1 MIKKYNIIC
10 SVFIGTVFLL
20 GCSQGNELPA
30 GVEKG
35 AEFDRKINLYKLV
48 QNGKRKLWS
57 DSGKLYAVIE
67 VNASDLENGNAETYM
82 PATGAVLSRGN
93 YKDGQKDGLWFWYFP
108 DGKVYYKQEFAFGK
122 KRSYWIETNLIGNEH
137 GLYERYYFDGKLEE
151 KGQFDS
157 GYKTG
162 EWVKYYRNGNIEYKG
177 KFLKDKRV
185 GKWFQYFS
193 DGKTESE
200 ELYDEKGKLIER
212 KTFFPD
218 GKPRCIQKQNEPY
231 QCA

>member
-1 MIKKYNIIC
+1 MIKKYKIILLN
-10 SVFIGTVFLL
+10 SVALLFLL
-20 GCSQGNELPA
+20 NCSQGNTLPT
-30 GVEKG
+30 GVEAG
-35 AEFDRKINLYKLV
+35 AEFDKKINLYKLER
-48 QNGKRKLWS
+48 NGKRKLWS
-57 DSGKLYAVIE
+57 DAGKLYAVIE
-67 VNASDLENGNAETYM
+67 VNGSFLENGNAETYM
-82 PATGAVLSRGN
+82 PATGAVLSRGR

-137 GLYERYYFDGKLEE
+137 GVYERYYFDGKLEE
-151 KGQFDS
+151 KGQFDA

-162 EWVKYYRNGNIEYKG
+162 EWVKFYRNGNPEYKG
-177 KFLKDKRV
+177 SFKKDKRI

-193 DGKTESE
+193 DSKIESE

-218 GKPRCIQKQNEPY
+218 GKPRCVQKTSDYSCN
-231 QCA
+231 